1 MSKYIP
7 GNQKHLTIEDRI
19 YIQNELDKGTSF
31 KDIARF
37 LCKDP
42 TTISKEVKARR
53 SSDWFHKGT
62 FLNAKN
68 FCTKRFRCKKTN
80 ACNKILLCGVKCAS
94 CPTCNQTCPDF
105 QKECCS
111 KLDRA
116 PYVCNGC
123 SKKINHCTIAHKY
136 TYNAR
141 FADRKYRECLKDSRS
156 GIAMTR
162 QELHKKDKI
171 ITPLIDQGQSPYQI
185 VANHPELNLSVRSV
199 YNYLDMGLL
208 TARNVDLKRKV
219 KFKPRKVHKSQ
230 ISDRRVFNGRTYAD
244 FQQLHLESF
253 VEMDTVHSAVGSSKT
268 LLTFFFTREKLFLA
282 FLMNRNTEG
291 SVRLVLD
298 RLEKRFGT
306 FDFLTLFEYILT
318 DRGAEFGDPDS
329 LETGVTGIQRT
340 NIYYCDPMRSG
351 QKGGIEQAHTML
363 RMILPK
369 RTTFE
374 FLTQWDVNL
383 ITSHINST
391 PRESLNG
398 RTPYD
403 VALEAFWKD
412 ALKVFQLRRIDP
424 DKVILTPKL
433 IRYNH

>member
-53 SSDWFHKGT
+53 ASDWFHKGT

-171 ITPLIDQGQSPYQI
+171 ITPLIAQGQSPYQI

-403 VALEAFWKD
+403 VALEAFGTD
-412 ALKVFQLRRIDP
+412 ALKAFQLRRIDP